1 MAIRPRKQFGQ
12 HWLKSEKALA
22 QIIIASELKKTDRI
36 LEIGPGLGVL
46 TEKILPYV
54 DKLLAVEID
63 RDLCKKL
70 VFKYGKVDNFLLIE
84 GDFLELNLP
93 DILTNF
99 PAFQNY
105 NKVVANIPYNI
116 TGPIIEKLLGTISN
130 PSQKP
135 LESIILLVQKEV
147 GYRLVANPNN
157 KTYGALSVKV
167 QYLADCEIC
176 CDVLAKEFYP
186 RPKVDSVVIKITP
199 KNIDN
204 PANNPKFLDSLIKLG
219 FASRRKML
227 KNNLKSIIEPEKLTN
242 LLSELNINDNARA
255 ENLSVRE
262 WINLSNL
269 LILTRGLSPLPNH

>member
-12 HWLKSEKALA
+12 HWLKNENVLN
-22 QIIIASELKKTDRI
+22 QIIIAAQLKKSDRV

-46 TEKILPYV
+46 TERIFPYV

-70 VFKYGKVDNFLLIE
+70 VFKYGKIDNFLLIE
-84 GDFLELNLP
+84 GDFLDINLSEM
-93 DILTNF
+93 LANF
-99 PAFQNY
+99 PTFQNY

-116 TGPIIEKLLGTISN
+116 TGPIIEKLLGTISHPAEN
-130 PSQKP
+130 F
-135 LESIILLVQKEV
+135 LESIVLLVQKEV
-147 GYRLVANPNN
+147 GYRLVASPNN
-157 KTYGALSVKV
+157 KVYGALSVKV

-186 RPKVDSVVIKITP
+186 RPKVDSVVVKIIP
-199 KNIDN
+199 RKIDN
-204 PANNPKFLDSLIKLG
+204 PADNPNFLDSLIKLG

-227 KNNLKSIIEPEKLTN
+227 KNNLKSIIEPEKLSD
-242 LLSELNINDNARA
+242 LLVKLQINDQARA

-262 WINLSNL
+262 WIDLSNL
-269 LILTRGLSPLPNH
+269 LNKIINS

>member
-12 HWLKSEKALA
+12 HWLKSEKALD
-22 QIIIASELKKTDRI
+22 QIIIAAELKKSDRI

-46 TEKILPYV
+46 TERIFPYV

-70 VFKYGKVDNFLLIE
+70 VFKYGKIDNFLLIE
-84 GDFLELNLP
+84 GDFLDLNLS
-93 DILTNF
+93 DMLTNF

-116 TGPIIEKLLGTISN
+116 TGPIIEKLLGTISHPKEN
-130 PSQKP
+130 P
-135 LESIILLVQKEV
+135 LESIVLLIQKEV
-147 GYRLVANPNN
+147 GYRLVASPNN
-157 KTYGALSVKV
+157 KVYGALSVKV

-186 RPKVDSVVIKITP
+186 RPKVDSVVVKITP
-199 KNIDN
+199 KNIEK
-204 PANNPKFLDSLIKLG
+204 PADNPKFLDSLVKLG

-227 KNNLKSIIEPEKLTN
+227 KNNLKSIIEPEKLTD
-242 LLSELNINDNARA
+242 LLSQLNINDQARA
-255 ENLSVRE
+255 ENLSVSE
-262 WINLSNL
+262 WIELSN
-269 LILTRGLSPLPNH
+269 ILQPIIKA